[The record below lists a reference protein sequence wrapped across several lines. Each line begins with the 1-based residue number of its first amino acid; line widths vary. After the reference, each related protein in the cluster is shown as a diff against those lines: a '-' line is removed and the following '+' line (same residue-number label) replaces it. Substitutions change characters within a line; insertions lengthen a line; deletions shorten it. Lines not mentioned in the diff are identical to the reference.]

1 MVLRINIVNVNFL
14 KFGSF
19 RNLIP
24 DLPNVKIQYSN
35 LKIPNPHSNDPAHI

>member
-14 KFGSF
+14 KFGFF

-24 DLPNVKIQYSN
+24 DLPNIKKQYSN
-35 LKIPNPHSNDPAHI
+35 LKNPNPQSNDNAHN